1 MKQLIIF
8 VVLCLP
14 LLYSCGV
21 PQQQETDTAYK
32 TLTIKSGDQILKTG
46 YTATLRGRQNVEIRP
61 QVSGI
66 ITEICINCLLYTS
79 PSPRDRQKSRMPS
92 SA

>member
-61 QVSGI
+61 QVIRGEKRCVSKFGRS
-66 ITEICINCLLYTS
+66 E
-79 PSPRDRQKSRMPS
+79 KS
-92 SA
+92 

>member
-66 ITEICINCLLYTS
+66 ITEICINEGDAVHKGTPFFRTQRS
-79 PSPRDRQKSRMPS
+79 
-92 SA
+92 